1 MKNLF
6 KSIIKSIGYNFH
18 KNAIEDFYSYNPI
31 VAFKRD
37 EIKSSYQYFKEF
49 FYNSVLFESQNA
61 IRSYSINK
69 SLENSSK
76 ENQDEL
82 FLEFGVNK
90 GVGINFFSDHLKASK
105 KIIYGFD
112 SFEGQPN
119 DWLGYIHTKGFQKS
133 DKNTMDKLNSNVEII
148 DGLVEDT
155 LEPFLLK
162 NENKK
167 INFVHMD
174 LDAYVSSL
182 FVLKKIKPYLSN
194 NAILLFHIVHNYSGW
209 KNGLIK
215 AINETFD
222 KNEFE
227 FIAFSSETQGVIKYK
242 KIKI

>member
-61 IRSYSINK
+61 IRSYPINK

-105 KIIYGFD
+105 KI
-112 SFEGQPN
+112 
-119 DWLGYIHTKGFQKS
+119 L
-133 DKNTMDKLNSNVEII
+133 
-148 DGLVEDT
+148 
-155 LEPFLLK
+155 
-162 NENKK
+162 
-167 INFVHMD
+167 
-174 LDAYVSSL
+174 SL
-182 FVLKKIKPYLSN
+182 KIK
-194 NAILLFHIVHNYSGW
+194 F
-209 KNGLIK
+209 
-215 AINETFD
+215 
-222 KNEFE
+222 
-227 FIAFSSETQGVIKYK
+227 
-242 KIKI
+242 

>member
-61 IRSYSINK
+61 IRSYPINK

-119 DWLGYIHTKGFQKS
+119 DWLGYIHTKGFQKGN
-133 DKNTMDKLNSNVEII
+133 KNTMDKLNSNVVII
-148 DGLVEDT
+148 EGLVEDT

-167 INFVHMD
+167 RNFVHFD
-174 LDAYVSSL
+174 LDAYASTL

-209 KNGLIK
+209 KNGIIK
-215 AINETFD
+215 AINETFN
-222 KNEFE
+222 KNEIE

>member
-6 KSIIKSIGYNFH
+6 KSIIRSLGYNFH
-18 KNAIEDFYSYNPI
+18 KNAIEDFYSYDPLL
-31 VAFKRD
+31 AFKRD
-37 EIKSSYQYFKEF
+37 EIKSSYQYFREF
-49 FYNSVLFESQNA
+49 FYNSVLLKSQNA
-61 IRSYSINK
+61 IRSYAINK

-90 GVGINFFSDHLKASK
+90 GVGINFFSDHLKASN

-112 SFEGQPN
+112 SFEGQPI
-119 DWLGYIHTKGFQKS
+119 DWPGYFHTKGFQKS

-242 KIKI
+242 KN

>member
-1 MKNLF
+1 MKKLF
-6 KSIIKSIGYNFH
+6 KSIIRSIGYNFN
-18 KNAIEDFYSYNPI
+18 KNAIEDFYSYDP
-31 VAFKRD
+31 VLAFKRD
-37 EIKSSYQYFKEF
+37 EIKSSYQYFREF
-49 FYNSVLFESQNA
+49 FYNSVLFRSQNA
-61 IRSYSINK
+61 IRSYAINK

-76 ENQDEL
+76 ESQDEL

-119 DWLGYIHTKGFQKS
+119 DWPGYIHTKGFQKGN
-133 DKNTMDKLNSNVEII
+133 KKTMNKLNSNVEII

-167 INFVHMD
+167 IHFVHMD

-242 KIKI
+242 KN